1 MPARW
6 CMNSIVESSTRKQ
19 PASRMRIP
27 FLDDSTLYIC
37 RWSPFRIVTSP
48 QNQAGL
54 GLGCGCLTIGVYNS
68 GTTDGPTPQYGI
80 SPDSARRATSVAKG
94 RFYRISVSHEKT
106 PMKDEREGVQYVF
119 MTLGGTR
126 PERLADSLT
135 WGDTRIPLIAE
146 PSSLGIPPR
155 KKCRNLRLLKGSTP
169 CTPCFAGQ

>member
-94 RFYRISVSHEKT
+94 RVYRISVSHENSDVK
-106 PMKDEREGVQYVF
+106 EREGGRVHIH
-119 MTLGGTR
+119 
-126 PERLADSLT
+126 
-135 WGDTRIPLIAE
+135 DTRGTEQKLSRCMPGADLGFDAE
-146 PSSLGIPPR
+146 PSSLDIPPCTIIAR
-155 KKCRNLRLLKGSTP
+155 RHRNETL
-169 CTPCFAGQ
+169 Q

>member
-94 RFYRISVSHEKT
+94 RVYRISVSHELRCSKNAKGRGT
-106 PMKDEREGVQYVF
+106 YSSYFGVHR
-119 MTLGGTR
+119 TGTR
-126 PERLADSLT
+126 CMPGADL
-135 WGDTRIPLIAE
+135 GFDAE
-146 PSSLGIPPR
+146 PSSLDIPPCKIIAR
-155 KKCRNLRLLKGSTP
+155 RHRNETL
-169 CTPCFAGQ
+169 Q

>member
-1 MPARW
+1 
-6 CMNSIVESSTRKQ
+6 MNSIVESSTRKQ

-94 RFYRISVSHEKT
+94 RVYRISVSHERA
-106 PMKDEREGVQYVF
+106 PMFKEREGPGTYF
-119 MTLGGTR
+119 MYSYSGYEQKLDACPEQTWALMPSHRHLTSHLAKLSRDGIGMRRFNEKLGLHRRQTR
-126 PERLADSLT
+126 VP
-135 WGDTRIPLIAE
+135 DT
-146 PSSLGIPPR
+146 
-155 KKCRNLRLLKGSTP
+155 
-169 CTPCFAGQ
+169 